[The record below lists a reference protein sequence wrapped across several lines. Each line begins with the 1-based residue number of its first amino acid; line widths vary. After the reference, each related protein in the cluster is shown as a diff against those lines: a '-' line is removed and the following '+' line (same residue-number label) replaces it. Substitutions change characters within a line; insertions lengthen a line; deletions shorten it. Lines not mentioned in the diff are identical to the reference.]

1 MARWGQE
8 RVPPGDDRWLDA
20 AAGPVVR
27 PYALT
32 QGRTRHSGEA
42 FDLVATVTTTGA
54 GGAVPGG
61 LAPEHLS
68 VLRLAQAP
76 ATVVDIASDVGL
88 PLGVV
93 RILLA
98 DLRESGLV
106 TIQAP
111 VAEEARQVDKTTLR
125 EVLHGLRGL

>member
-1 MARWGQE
+1 MPSNDE
-8 RVPPGDDRWLDA
+8 RWLDA
-20 AAGPVVR
+20 EAGPVVR

-32 QGRTRHSGEA
+32 QGRTRHAGEA
-42 FDLVATVTTTGA
+42 FDLVATVLATQGRIMD
-54 GGAVPGG
+54 PGG
-61 LAPEHLS
+61 LGPEHFS
-68 VLRLAQAP
+68 VLQLAQAP
-76 ATVVDIASDVGL
+76 TTVVDIASDVDL

-98 DLRESGLV
+98 DLREFGLV

-111 VAEEARQVDKTTLR
+111 VPMKTRQVDRNTLR

>member
-1 MARWGQE
+1 MGSNGGE
-8 RVPPGDDRWLDA
+8 WLDA
-20 AAGPVVR
+20 DAGRVVR

-32 QGRTRHSGEA
+32 QGRTRPSGEA
-42 FDLVATVTTTGA
+42 FDLVATVTATQA
-54 GGAVPGG
+54 RVRDPGTLG
-61 LAPEHLS
+61 PEHLS
-68 VLRLAQAP
+68 VLQLAQRP
-76 ATVVDIASDVGL
+76 ATVVDIASDVDL

-98 DLRESGLV
+98 DLRQFGLV

-111 VAEEARQVDKTTLR
+111 VPVRAQSVDRETLR